1 MLKLDL
7 TNDAK
12 KFIEQ
17 LDAKP
22 FRQIFKK
29 ILAHL
34 DDPEPQDTKA
44 LTGYPY
50 RRADVGEFR
59 IIYRFEQEVLL
70 VILIGKR
77 NDDEVYR
84 KLERK

>member
-29 ILAHL
+29 ILALL

-44 LTGYPY
+44 LSGYPY

>member
-29 ILAHL
+29 ILALL

-44 LTGYPY
+44 LSGYPY

-84 KLERK
+84 KLGRK

>member
-29 ILAHL
+29 ILALL

-50 RRADVGEFR
+50 RRADVGDFR
-59 IIYRFEQEVLL
+59 IIYRFDQEVLA

-84 KLERK
+84 KLDRK